1 VENLVDEMINFRF
14 LPLASKEATG
24 LLMLCAKVN
33 LGPDWEE

>member
-1 VENLVDEMINFRF
+1 VENLIDEIIDFRF

-33 LGPDWEE
+33 LAPEWEK